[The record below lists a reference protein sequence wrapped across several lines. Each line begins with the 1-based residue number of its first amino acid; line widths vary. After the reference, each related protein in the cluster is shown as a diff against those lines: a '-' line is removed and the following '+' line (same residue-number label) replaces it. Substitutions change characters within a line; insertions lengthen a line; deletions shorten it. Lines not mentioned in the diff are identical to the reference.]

1 MSSDQTVFVVDDDEG
16 VREGLSLLLSTV
28 GQPCELYE
36 SALEFLDEYENGRDG
51 CLVLDIRMPR
61 MTGLDL
67 QGKLIEMGSSLPVI
81 FITGHGDIPMAVE
94 AMRRGAV
101 DFIRKPFR
109 EHDLL
114 DRINEALTASDEAR
128 QRILDRQAL
137 DEKLSSLSNRERE
150 VFERVANGDMNK
162 VIAADLGIS
171 ERTVEVHRG
180 QVMRKLDVSTLAQLV
195 RVKIESELTA
205 EADSRQPQHLT
216 R

>member
-1 MSSDQTVFVVDDDEG
+1 MDDKQTVFVVDDDEG
-16 VREGLSLLLSTV
+16 VRDGLSLLLATV
-28 GQPCELYE
+28 EQPCELYE
-36 SALEFLDEYENGRDG
+36 SAHHFLDSYDEEKHG

-67 QGKLIEMGSSLPVI
+67 QEKLIEIGSKLPVI

-114 DRINEALTASDEAR
+114 DRINEALS
-128 QRILDRQAL
+128 LDDNNHKEQMNRQAL
-137 DEKLSSLSNRERE
+137 MDRLSSLSERE
-150 VFERVANGDMNK
+150 WQVFERVAEGEMNK
-162 VIAADLGIS
+162 VIAADLSIS

-180 QVMRKLDVSTLAQLV
+180 QVMKKLGVKTLAQLV
-195 RVKIESELTA
+195 RAKIESEMTA
-205 EADSRQPQHLT
+205 QV
-216 R
+216 

>member
-16 VREGLSLLLSTV
+16 VREGLSLLLSTI

-36 SALEFLDEYENGRDG
+36 SALDFLDKYDTDKDG

-67 QGKLIEMGSSLPVI
+67 QEKLIEMGSRLPVI

-114 DRINEALTASDEAR
+114 DRINEALAASDEA
-128 QRILDRQAL
+128 QRRTLDRQAL
-137 DEKLSSLSNRERE
+137 DEKLSSLSNREWE

-180 QVMRKLDVSTLAQLV
+180 QVMRKLDVTTLAQLV
-195 RVKIESELTA
+195 RVKIESELVA
-205 EADSRQPQHLT
+205 EADSRQPQTLT

>member
-1 MSSDQTVFVVDDDEG
+1 MSVDQKVFVVDDDEG
-16 VREGLSLLLSTV
+16 VREGLSILLSTV
-28 GQPCELYE
+28 GQSCELYA
-36 SALEFLDEYENGRDG
+36 SAHEFLDAYDKEKHG

-67 QGKLIEMGSSLPVI
+67 QEALIEIGSKLPII

-109 EHDLL
+109 EFDLL
-114 DRINEALTASDEAR
+114 DRINEALNLNENAHKQAR
-128 QRILDRQAL
+128 NRQAL
-137 DEKLSSLSNRERE
+137 EEKLSSLSERERE
-150 VFERVANGDMNK
+150 VFELVADGEMNK

-180 QVMRKLDVSTLAQLV
+180 QVMKKLDVKTLAQLV

-205 EADSRQPQHLT
+205 EA
-216 R
+216 